1 MEVNEP
7 TIAYGLKDARLE
19 EVKSQIISVVQDMT
33 DFNLLSQCYKLLKK
47 HRSDSQE
54 VKVDKMDGISDRVQ
68 KLVGII
74 PPFTQEEIDKD
85 ERLAYILGK

>member
-7 TIAYGLKDARLE
+7 TIAYGLKDTRLE

-33 DFNLLSQCYKLLKK
+33 DLNLLSQCYKLLKK
-47 HRSDSQE
+47 HHSESK
-54 VKVDKMDGISDRVQ
+54 KVHVEKVEGISERVRN
-68 KLVGII
+68 LVGII

>member
-1 MEVNEP
+1 
-7 TIAYGLKDARLE
+7 
-19 EVKSQIISVVQDMT
+19 VKSQIISVVQDMT

-54 VKVDKMDGISDRVQ
+54 VKIDKIDGISDRVQ

>member
-1 MEVNEP
+1 MEVHEP
-7 TIAYGLKDARLE
+7 SIAYGLNDTRLE

-33 DFNLLSQCYKLLKK
+33 DLNLLSQCYKLLKK
-47 HRSDSQE
+47 HHSDSKE
-54 VKVDKMDGISDRVQ
+54 VKVDKVEGISDRVQ

-85 ERLAYILGK
+85 ERLASILGK

>member
-1 MEVNEP
+1 
-7 TIAYGLKDARLE
+7 LKDARLE

-54 VKVDKMDGISDRVQ
+54 VKVDKIDGISDRVQ

>member
-7 TIAYGLKDARLE
+7 TIAYGLKDTRLE

-47 HRSDSQE
+47 HRSESQE
-54 VKVDKMDGISDRVQ
+54 VKVDKIDGISDRVQ

>member
-1 MEVNEP
+1 M
-7 TIAYGLKDARLE
+7 
-19 EVKSQIISVVQDMT
+19 KSQIISVVQDMT

-54 VKVDKMDGISDRVQ
+54 VKIDKIDGISDRVQ

-85 ERLAYILGK
+85 ERLSYILGK

>member
-33 DFNLLSQCYKLLKK
+33 DFNLLSQC
-47 HRSDSQE
+47 
-54 VKVDKMDGISDRVQ
+54 
-68 KLVGII
+68 
-74 PPFTQEEIDKD
+74 
-85 ERLAYILGK
+85 

>member
-1 MEVNEP
+1 
-7 TIAYGLKDARLE
+7 LKDARLE

-54 VKVDKMDGISDRVQ
+54 VKIDKIDGISDRVQ